1 MTALSE
7 APLWFSGILLV
18 GGMTLLSMAGLV
30 FVRKWIGL
38 ERLKANNEV
47 AGFKFAAI
55 GVLYAVLLAFAVIV
69 VWEKYYGA
77 EEKVAQEAGGAAT
90 IYRLS
95 GGLGDQDGVSLRDSM
110 TAYLKAAITED
121 WPAMAH
127 GEPSPVANRAL
138 NDVYAAALRYRPVDQ
153 RGAVVLTAV
162 LHQLDLITEARRAR
176 LVVASGIV
184 PGVLWLVL
192 FGGALVTVGFTYF
205 FGTENLR
212 AQMLMTGALS
222 LLIFSGLLII
232 IAIDLP
238 FAGTVRIEPEAL
250 ALVLENFG
258 GASHHGGSQ

>member
-1 MTALSE
+1 
-7 APLWFSGILLV
+7 
-18 GGMTLLSMAGLV
+18 
-30 FVRKWIGL
+30 
-38 ERLKANNEV
+38 
-47 AGFKFAAI
+47 
-55 GVLYAVLLAFAVIV
+55 
-69 VWEKYYGA
+69 
-77 EEKVAQEAGGAAT
+77 
-90 IYRLS
+90 
-95 GGLGDQDGVSLRDSM
+95 M

-121 WPAMAH
+121 WPAMAR
-127 GEPSPVANRAL
+127 GEHSPVANQAL

-176 LVVASGIV
+176 LVVASGIS

-258 GASHHGGSQ
+258 GPSTH